1 MVTKMMTKMKMKIAM
16 EDSIQKKIKNHV
28 HANIKN
34 QKKHAL
40 EENVVFAKVQ
50 NVNTLLNFHQ

>member
-1 MVTKMMTKMKMKIAM
+1 MTKIVMKMKMKIAM
-16 EDSIQKKIKNHV
+16 EDSIQRKIRNHV

-40 EENVVFAKVQ
+40 EENAVFAKVQ
-50 NVNTLLNFHQ
+50 NVDTLLNFHQ